1 MIVSQC
7 ELFATLVF
15 EVEDQ
20 LRVLAVFACEDVFSF
35 KDGGI
40 EGTSAIEHETFFD
53 DAFDVFTTEHLAGA
67 IVSCTLGRDN
77 MNDGQVAKR
86 PPD

>member
-15 EVEDQ
+15 KVEDQ

-53 DAFDVFTTEHLAGA
+53 DAFDVFATEHLAGA
-67 IVSCTLGRDN
+67 IVSCALRKHN
-77 MNDGQVAKR
+77 INDEVVAKTI
-86 PPD
+86 